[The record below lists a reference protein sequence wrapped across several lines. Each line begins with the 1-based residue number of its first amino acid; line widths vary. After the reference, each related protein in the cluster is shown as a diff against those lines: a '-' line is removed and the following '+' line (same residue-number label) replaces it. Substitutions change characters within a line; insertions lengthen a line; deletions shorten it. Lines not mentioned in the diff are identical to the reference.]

1 MATVYDKSSLF
12 LAPSGVNNGT
22 VFAQK
27 PVPIYGSEQ
36 VTNGDF
42 SQTGAEEVTNGDFA
56 TDSNWVKIGNT
67 SIDTEN
73 QVGVFNGVASGSGGF
88 LQNNVFTAGKFYKV
102 SFEIIQIDE
111 GSGGVRLDAGSIG
124 TIIPPTTSL
133 GVVSQ
138 VFEYTS
144 SGAND
149 RIYVLAGS
157 GVVNCQIDNISVKE
171 VGQDW
176 TLGTDVVFGN
186 SVVKMNN
193 SASLQGAIQTNVI
206 TSGNLCKVSFEVKNY
221 VNGIV
226 NLRHPLNENVSAN
239 GVYNFVGNAN
249 DTKVFIRGADTT
261 NNFEITNI
269 SVQEVLSPDGD
280 FTFTRGSNLSATRVN
295 EAQLIEKGRENLIL
309 QSNQFDT
316 TWGDDGGTINGGYE
330 GYDGTNNAWK
340 YTKSG
345 QYDGVWQ
352 SGISISG
359 VHAISIYAKLPDG
372 ETDVDSLLFRIDYSG
387 GSTNVVFSLTDD
399 GVPSTGGNGIV
410 ADKINVGNGWY
421 RCVLTLNQSTTK
433 INFRPSF
440 GSSTGGT
447 SGSIYIQDAQL
458 EQGLAATSVITTGA
472 STAQAGL
479 LENTPRLDYSGGAT
493 CPSLLLEPS
502 RSNLLEYSEYFEGSG
517 WTTQAGITLTA
528 NTAETLSPEGLNN
541 AYKVVSTDATKG
553 FYFSGLSVTTTVVR
567 TIYLKGSVGG
577 ETIVFKDPSGFG
589 TPSTKTLTTDWQR
602 FEMATTNDGNTYQG
616 LFIDDISVGTIY
628 AYGAQL
634 EAGSYATSYIPTY
647 GTSQTRAVDNMQI
660 ASGISDLLPQ
670 GTGTMYVE
678 ATIND
683 AVNTEG
689 YLMRIEQAS
698 FANTIFI
705 ARSTAGNLF
714 ASYRNNNSAIFS
726 MQKNNVANTFKAA
739 LAFESGNSVLYVN
752 GEQIDTSLATY
763 TPAVTYDDIRLG
775 GYSANTANMSGGI
788 SQAIVFKTR
797 LSNLD
802 LAILTGA
809 TTYETFDEMALA
821 LNYTVYE

>member
-22 VFAQK
+22 VFVQK
-27 PVPIYGSEQ
+27 PV
-36 VTNGDF
+36 D
-42 SQTGAEEVTNGDFA
+42 
-56 TDSNWVKIGNT
+56 
-67 SIDTEN
+67 
-73 QVGVFNGVASGSGGF
+73 
-88 LQNNVFTAGKFYKV
+88 
-102 SFEIIQIDE
+102 
-111 GSGGVRLDAGSIG
+111 G
-124 TIIPPTTSL
+124 T
-133 GVVSQ
+133 
-138 VFEYTS
+138 
-144 SGAND
+144 
-149 RIYVLAGS
+149 
-157 GVVNCQIDNISVKE
+157 
-171 VGQDW
+171 
-176 TLGTDVVFGN
+176 
-186 SVVKMNN
+186 
-193 SASLQGAIQTNVI
+193 
-206 TSGNLCKVSFEVKNY
+206 
-221 VNGIV
+221 
-226 NLRHPLNENVSAN
+226 
-239 GVYNFVGNAN
+239 
-249 DTKVFIRGADTT
+249 
-261 NNFEITNI
+261 
-269 SVQEVLSPDGD
+269 GD

-372 ETDVDSLLFRIDYSG
+372 ETDVNSLLFRIDYSG

-447 SGSIYIQDAQL
+447 SGSIYIQDTQL
-458 EQGLAATSVITTGA
+458 EQGLVATSVITTGA
-472 STAQAGL
+472 GTVQAGL

-678 ATIND
+678 ATMND